1 MTLVKVNQKP
11 FEKTLNSLFEDIFQG
26 FPSGFAGNDWNSQG
40 FIPANIRETREG
52 YHLDI
57 VAPGLDKSDFRVNID
72 KNILTVSAERKQ
84 EGKKEDEKFIR
95 REYGFRSFSRSF
107 TLDETIDAA
116 RIQAKYENG
125 VLALELPRKE
135 ELKLMPKEIAIQ

>member
-26 FPSGFAGNDWNSQG
+26 FPSGFSGSDWNSQG

-52 YHLDI
+52 YQLEI
-57 VAPGLDKSDFRVNID
+57 VAPGLDKSDFKVNID

-84 EGKKEDEKFIR
+84 EVKKEDEKFIR
-95 REYGFRSFSRSF
+95 REYSFRSFSRSF

-125 VLALELPRKE
+125 VLALELPKKE